1 MTYKEEIWKE
11 LRENTGLRLK
21 IALALNIGEAGV
33 QRAIER
39 KSGSL
44 TKYAAVQVIK
54 DELKLK
60 DKEIFEQESAKA

>member
-21 IALALNIGEAGV
+21 IAMVLGIGEQAV
-33 QRAIER
+33 KMAAIR
-39 KSGSL
+39 KSDSL

-54 DELKLK
+54 EELKLK
-60 DKEIFEQESAKA
+60 DKEIFESETVKA